1 MPRPTNVDSSLP
13 SGPRIQ
19 PQIVTLRDTGHT
31 DLRNNTR
38 LPPSGP
44 SAASTARSRP
54 TFSANQQPPAS
65 RDRNA
70 VDVDAAAPAR
80 PPPLR
85 INDMPI
91 RANSGMYA
99 DREQQRVE
107 INAGTDAA
115 PRGPRA
121 MTNRMPTS
129 SSLPPF
135 VPSPSTS
142 PTTPFYPQR
151 LAGGQERTGVRTI
164 QRSPPPHL
172 VTNNVT
178 PLLDGPPT
186 GLSAGGMSRQNVP
199 PRRASNASERGQP
212 NQGSYQE
219 VESRDQ
225 VCPNCNFNVLTAN
238 HVVRSFG
245 ENSLALILDM
255 NHFSRHLRLLP
266 AVFLGRIASQSATGK
281 ARATGKC

>member
-1 MPRPTNVDSSLP
+1 MMPRPTNVDSSLP
-13 SGPRIQ
+13 SGPRSQ
-19 PQIVTLRDTGHT
+19 PQIVTSRDTGHT
-31 DLRNNTR
+31 DLRNNAR

-54 TFSANQQPPAS
+54 TFSGNQQPPAS
-65 RDRNA
+65 RDGN
-70 VDVDAAAPAR
+70 VMDVDAAAPAR

-99 DREQQRVE
+99 DREQRVE

-121 MTNRMPTS
+121 MTNRMQTS

-151 LAGGQERTGVRTI
+151 LVGGQERTGGRLT

-172 VTNNVT
+172 GTNNVT
-178 PLLDGPPT
+178 QLRDGPPT
-186 GLSAGGMSRQNVP
+186 GLSAGGMSMQDIP

-212 NQGSYQE
+212 YQGSYQE
-219 VESRDQ
+219 VDLRDQ
-225 VCPNCNFNVLTAN
+225 VGPNCNFTVLVAH
-238 HVVRSFG
+238 HVHSYG

-255 NHFSRHLRLLP
+255 NHFPRRLRLLP
-266 AVFLGRIASQSATGK
+266 VVFLGRIASQSVTGK
-281 ARATGKC
+281 GRTTDNC